1 MQLVVYRLVYPI
13 IWILSRIPWWLF
25 YKISDVVYFI
35 LYYVIRY
42 RRSTVMENL
51 QLVFPDKSKAEL
63 IRISKASYKH
73 MCDMFLEMTRTLS
86 ISEDEMVKRFQT
98 TNLEIFDDLAKKN
111 ESIIVMMGHYN
122 SYEWTNSL
130 EIVTDFKCVGVY
142 KPLKNK
148 YFDALAHRIRG
159 RFGSKIVAK
168 RNIFKQVLLD
178 QRKKEE
184 LFIYGLISDQSPKIH
199 KTNIW
204 TEFMGIRVPSINGAE
219 LMANKTGLSV
229 FYLHVEKVKRG
240 FYSATLLPI
249 TTNPK
254 EENEFYITKK
264 FIELLENQIRSN
276 PGNYLWTHKRWK
288 HRNVPIPKDA
298 KVA

>member
-25 YKISDVVYFI
+25 YKISDVVYFF
-35 LYYVIRY
+35 LYYIIRY
-42 RRSTVMENL
+42 RRATVMKNL
-51 QLVFPDKSKAEL
+51 RLVFPDKSKAEL

-86 ISEDEMVKRFQT
+86 ISEDEMVKRFQM

-111 ESIIVMMGHYN
+111 ESIIAMMGHYN

-130 EIVTDFKCVGVY
+130 EIVTDFRCVGVY

-184 LFIYGLISDQSPKIH
+184 LYIYGLISDQSPKIH
-199 KTNIW
+199 KANIW

-240 FYSATLLPI
+240 YYSATLIPI

-254 EENEFYITKK
+254 EEDEFYITKK
-264 FIELLENQIRSN
+264 FIELLENQIKSD

-288 HRNVPIPKDA
+288 HRNALIPEGA